1 MRRNPRD
8 MNRRQVLSTLTVAAV
23 VAGVGTSTLA
33 SAATKHKPKVL
44 KGSYTVT
51 AVPDP
56 TIEATDEVSKGCMNI
71 DPASVDNHAF
81 AVPAAGTLHVILDSP
96 TPAKGPLGLGA
107 DWDLYIL
114 DAKGNVI
121 DKSNGVSSHE
131 ETFDPF
137 TKKQGIT
144 IKSCNL
150 LGEPNATVTWTFT
163 YKS

>member
-1 MRRNPRD
+1 

-23 VAGVGTSTLA
+23 LAGVSTSTFA
-33 SAATKHKPKVL
+33 SAATKHKPKVV
-44 KGSYTVT
+44 KGSYSVT

-56 TIEATDEVSKGCMNI
+56 TVEATDAATDGCMNI
-71 DPASVDNHAF
+71 DPESADLHAF
-81 AVPAAGTLHVILDSP
+81 KVPAAGSLHVVLDSP
-96 TPAKGPLGLGA
+96 TPVKGPLGVGA

-114 DAKGNVI
+114 DANGKVI

-131 ETFDPF
+131 ETFDAF

-150 LGEPNATVTWTFT
+150 LGEPNATVNWTFT